1 MQMLR
6 SRTNSYRKA
15 QNNTELLEEALIVA
29 NALVSIQIIP
39 KTKNNE
45 DVIPYVDRAI
55 EVIAKSGVKYF
66 VSPLETTMEGELDQL
81 LAIIQ
86 DMNAAM
92 IEMGSPNVIS
102 QVKIYFNPSGA
113 SMDKLTEK
121 YR

>member
-1 MQMLR
+1 M
-6 SRTNSYRKA
+6 
-15 QNNTELLEEALIVA
+15 A
-29 NALVSIQIIP
+29 NALVSIQILP

-55 EVIAKSGVKYF
+55 AVIDQSGVKYQ
-66 VSPLETTMEGELDQL
+66 VSPLETTMEGELDHL
-81 LAIIQ
+81 LKIVQ

-92 IEMGSPNVIS
+92 IDMGSTSVIS

-113 SMDKLTEK
+113 SMDTLTEK

>member
-1 MQMLR
+1 M
-6 SRTNSYRKA
+6 
-15 QNNTELLEEALIVA
+15 A

-55 EVIAKSGVKYF
+55 AVIAKSGVKYF

>member
-1 MQMLR
+1 M
-6 SRTNSYRKA
+6 
-15 QNNTELLEEALIVA
+15 A

-86 DMNAAM
+86 DMNDAM